1 MKQNT
6 MTIQEKYDLAKAV
19 RAWRGAM
26 TMKEAAELIGIP
38 WRTLE
43 GIEHGR
49 GFSYPEML
57 KIAMTAT
64 KGADNA

>member
-1 MKQNT
+1 
-6 MTIQEKYDLAKAV
+6 MTTNEKAELGKAL

-49 GFSYPEML
+49 GFSYPQML
-57 KIAMTAT
+57 KIAMKAT
-64 KGADNA
+64 KGEGEGR